1 MAIAQDYNK
10 SEYGTGSGHFNS
22 FKSHLRVGGEA
33 PDFTI
38 KRLDEGS
45 VRLSDFRGKKH
56 VVLEFGCIT

>member
-22 FKSHLRVGGEA
+22 FKSHLRVDGEA
-33 PDFTI
+33 PDFAI
-38 KRLDEGS
+38 KRLDGGS

-56 VVLEFGCIT
+56 VVLEFGSIT